1 MSMLKKLK
9 SFFIVEDE
17 ELINKSNPSAA
28 KKADIPSPP
37 PVENV
42 SSTVASSSNDFTAAP
57 EVSDGKVTPKFME
70 ILLKA
75 IEQNNLDGFDYL
87 EYKQALKNLAKMPMD
102 EQTRYQSAY
111 AAAQTMG
118 ATPDQLVNAANFYID
133 ILGKEQEKFKT
144 ALGNQKSRQIV
155 DKEQLV
161 KNLHLQIQD
170 KAKKIELLGK
180 EIEASQKKMKDMK
193 QEISSALVKV
203 ESTKNNFVASYNSL
217 VAQIRK
223 DIENMQKYLK

>member
-1 MSMLKKLK
+1 MLKKLK

-17 ELINKSNPSAA
+17 ELIKQSNPSAVP
-28 KKADIPSPP
+28 KKNKSSEEPASEDLSNVAIPSSADV
-37 PVENV
+37 PVTEV
-42 SSTVASSSNDFTAAP
+42 SS
-57 EVSDGKVTPKFME
+57 GKVTPKFME

-75 IEQNNLDGFDYL
+75 IEQNNLEGFDYL

-102 EQTRYQSAY
+102 EQTRYKSAY

-118 ATPDQLVNAANFYID
+118 STPDQLVNAANYYID
-133 ILGKEQEKFKT
+133 ILSKEQEKFKL
-144 ALGNQKSRQIV
+144 ALGNQKSKQIV
-155 DKEQLV
+155 DKEQRV
-161 KNLHLQIQD
+161 KNLHQQIQD

-180 EIEASQKKMKDMK
+180 EIEASQQKMANLK
-193 QEISSALVKV
+193 QEISSASIKV
-203 ESTKNNFVASYNSL
+203 ESTKNDFVASYNSL